1 MLSKN
6 DIRYLIVII
15 PLIALLVHLFVSD
28 NEEQKKQIAITYTE
42 DEICRIKKSLQ
53 EHRDIYLKRCDTVP
67 DNLTFKDV
75 YIQHCT
81 ARAMEEF
88 RRANEQTL
96 KLVDEHN
103 VLFHLSKCE

>member
-53 EHRDIYLKRCDTVP
+53 EHRDI
-67 DNLTFKDV
+67 
-75 YIQHCT
+75 
-81 ARAMEEF
+81 
-88 RRANEQTL
+88 
-96 KLVDEHN
+96 
-103 VLFHLSKCE
+103 